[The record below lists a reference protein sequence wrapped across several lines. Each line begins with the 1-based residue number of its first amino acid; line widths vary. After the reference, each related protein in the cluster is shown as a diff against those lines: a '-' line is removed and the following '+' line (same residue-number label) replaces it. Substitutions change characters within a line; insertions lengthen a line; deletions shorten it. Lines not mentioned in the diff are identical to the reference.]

1 MELEKLED
9 IKSTITWLLE
19 NGDFKDL
26 ETSYNCATNSINT
39 LNEAIGYI
47 RCCDMLCE
55 CGGNERIALVCTS
68 KQCKH
73 PKYYK
78 K

>member
-9 IKSTITWLLE
+9 IKSTINWFLE

-47 RCCDMLCE
+47 RCCDMFCE
-55 CGGNERIALVCTS
+55 CGGNERVALDCTS
-68 KQCKH
+68 KKCKH